1 MWNYPVQGSNP
12 CPLLCRHGVLTLDHP
27 ISPKNRVL
35 KYNVNKAEKGTFYEN
50 LRSNDVEIQE
60 RGFISMREIDILR
73 CL

>member
-1 MWNYPVQGSNP
+1 MWNFSVQGF
-12 CPLLCRHGVLTLDHP
+12 LTLDHP
-27 ISPKNRVL
+27 INPKNTVL
-35 KYNVNKAEKGTFYEN
+35 KYNVNKAEKGPFYEN